1 MSKVILKFWVASAF
15 LLAGCATT
23 NDLRNNP
30 PDLDLTS
37 VKKAKDVGVC
47 IADRLETMSS
57 LMDTMSARQTSNG
70 YSVVVT
76 QNMPGGVFGSGKD
89 TIIVV
94 DITDTKSG
102 SHTLFFN
109 HFLAGGQNFF
119 EIMRDCQGN
128 FPVKATASPASTESE
143 TPTPMNVSVP
153 QKIRE
158 LESLRKDG
166 VITEDEFQTK
176 KKQLLEKF

>member
-1 MSKVILKFWVASAF
+1 MSKSRLTFFMASVF
-15 LLAGCATT
+15 LLSGCATIQ
-23 NDLRNNP
+23 DLRNNQ

-47 IADRLETMSS
+47 IADRLEKMSTE
-57 LMDTMSARQTSNG
+57 MDTMSARQTSNG

-76 QNMPGGVFGSGKD
+76 QNMPGGIYGSAKD

-94 DITDTKSG
+94 DITDTPSG

-109 HFLAGGQNFF
+109 NFLAGGQKIFQA
-119 EIMRDCQGN
+119 MRDCQSGS
-128 FPVKATASPASTESE
+128 PVNAPTASTSTNSDKPIL
-143 TPTPMNVSVP
+143 TDSSIP

-158 LESLRKDG
+158 LENLRKDG
-166 VITEDEFQTK
+166 LITDIEFQNK
-176 KKQLLEKF
+176 KKQLLDKL